1 MCGVDWKKEQ
11 NFVFEMDDRK
21 KKVVRGLTNLSA
33 AERNKACGDWQIY
46 VSRWNCPLFQKQNFL
61 FIWCSFQSFQLPLR
75 LMAGMFPAT
84 SFSCLKMG
92 SFSGLRIVIW

>member
-46 VSRWNCPLFQKQNFL
+46 VSR
-61 FIWCSFQSFQLPLR
+61 
-75 LMAGMFPAT
+75 
-84 SFSCLKMG
+84 
-92 SFSGLRIVIW
+92 